1 MGWLDHYVRPKEAVR
16 RSEMIPMAV
25 SQLVWEIYALN
36 RSLENLIGKILLFK
50 SKRRPSG

>member
-16 RSEMIPMAV
+16 RSEMIPIGRLATCV
-25 SQLVWEIYALN
+25 EIYALN

-50 SKRRPSG
+50 SKYKPSG